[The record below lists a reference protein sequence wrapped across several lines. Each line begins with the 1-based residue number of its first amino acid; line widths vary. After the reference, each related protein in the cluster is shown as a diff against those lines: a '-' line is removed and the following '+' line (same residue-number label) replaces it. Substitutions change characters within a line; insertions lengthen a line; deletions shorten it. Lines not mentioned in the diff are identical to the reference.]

1 MSTEL
6 LCSEFG
12 LVDNGYTVDY
22 KMISAKNVDKLA
34 MTGYNETEFLGEI
47 LQIDDNIRREMGKKS
62 KFYAPDM
69 KVFPRLLHLI
79 INNNIVFKA
88 GSITSISALERII
101 LWHLLKEKP
110 LNIAKLM
117 IATMFNKIRKI
128 RSRDN
133 KKTHLPFG
141 IFLTRIFR
149 HFNVPFYGEHVDKG
163 FYSHKMGFRTSRKWQ

>member
-1 MSTEL
+1 
-6 LCSEFG
+6 
-12 LVDNGYTVDY
+12 
-22 KMISAKNVDKLA
+22 
-34 MTGYNETEFLGEI
+34 
-47 LQIDDNIRREMGKKS
+47 MGKKS

-69 KVFPRLLHLI
+69 KVLPRLLHLI
-79 INNNIVFKA
+79 ITHNIVPKA

-133 KKTHLPFG
+133 KKIYLPFD

-149 HFNVPFYGEHVDKG
+149 RFNVPFYGEHVDKR
-163 FYSHKMGFRTSRKWQ
+163 FYSYKMGVSYFKKMAVKTERQGWMWKKFKPADTVIGKTGE